1 VNISAPEEPRAVNV
15 EFAGGELVVRLED
28 GRVVHV
34 PMEWF
39 PRLRDASPQDLA
51 DWRLIGHG
59 VGIHWPKLDED
70 LSVRGL
76 LAPAAS
82 TQR

>member
-1 VNISAPEEPRAVNV
+1 L
-15 EFAGGELVVRLED
+15 GGELIVRLED
-28 GRVVHV
+28 GRAVHV
-34 PMEWF
+34 PMDWF
-39 PRLRDASPQDLA
+39 PRLRDASAEDLA

-59 VGIHWPKLDED
+59 VGIHWPRLDED

-76 LAPAAS
+76 LAPAAF